1 MLDYPSRVIF
11 QEGWTVDSLTDICQV
26 NQLLNCLQLY
36 ERDLEGV
43 EVKQDAPD
51 HGYRDES
58 FSYWQDTA
66 GNLTGINEEIL
77 ETNSE
82 GEDDELKNN

>member
-1 MLDYPSRVIF
+1 M
-11 QEGWTVDSLTDICQV
+11 VDSLTDICQV

-82 GEDDELKNN
+82 GEDDELKNNN